1 MGQAN
6 TVISQEAKYIVWL
19 DQVDVGSFARVGS
32 KAATLARLSQA
43 GFPVPNGFC
52 VTVEACGDFL
62 SDSLLPGLQTQ
73 VSWAYRLLCQRHGSG
88 VKVAVRSSAS
98 LEDLPGASF
107 AGQYTSVLNVAG
119 ESDLLKAIKRCCASA
134 FSPSVRAYQAQR
146 NLHDAQIQM
155 AVIVQVMIPA
165 DFAGVLFTVDPL
177 GGDRTRLVV
186 EMTPGLGDGVASGE
200 MMPLHF
206 SVDRRDGS
214 LAASTPSAI
223 QLADTRMDWSLLSDL
238 ALRIEDLFQ
247 SPQDIEWAYNEKFWI
262 LQSRPIT
269 VRPQRTC
276 RQIWTRANAGEIMP
290 EVVSPLTWSIF
301 KPILQAAGLHR
312 SRLPSMIHWK
322 WRHPCGDWPDSPRL
336 FNGRAYMELASVYA
350 SFGSL
355 PGVTPDMLRRVL
367 GFEFHLCRE
376 DELPCKRP
384 RWHVMDPYRGA
395 RFWLEMLG
403 ITKTLPRQARRWLH
417 QDESGSR
424 ASVVAIASEMQPQ
437 AVLDCIARLLREAAR
452 ILGLHIHCTSMAF
465 SAFGLLDR
473 LVQKYADPEDART
486 FEAELVADFQSI
498 TTVQQGIAIWDL
510 AQAAERVPQVR
521 EILFN
526 VESADQTIEAWERY
540 PEAIGFMEL
549 WDSFIARF
557 GDRGTQEF
565 ELAVAHW
572 DEDPSFV
579 LQTMREI
586 LTHRR
591 PNPRER
597 LSQQREAGQRC
608 VRRMM
613 KRVRSGGSLGDT
625 WLFRRLIAAY
635 KEYVSLRENLKYC
648 VISRFN
654 SLRKLFIASG
664 EVLVQRSLISNCD
677 DIFFLRYDEI
687 LDLLGY
693 PSQSASDVS
702 ALVARRKSEREE
714 YTRSPAADV
723 WVSTD
728 GRELPVELPVWQDA
742 KVLQGIGCSP
752 GRIAGTAR
760 VLTLVKQ
767 DTAVLPGQI
776 LVTPSIDPGLTPL
789 FLTAAGLVTEVGGV
803 LSHGATVAREY
814 GLPAVVGVPHATSII
829 RNGQQIT
836 VDGFTGLVHLGPVE
850 G

>member
-19 DQVDVGSFARVGS
+19 DQADVGSFARVGS
-32 KAATLARLSQA
+32 KAANLARLSQA
-43 GFPVPNGFC
+43 GFPVPDGFC
-52 VTVEACGDFL
+52 VTAEACGDFL
-62 SDSLLPGLQTQ
+62 SDSLPPGLQTQ
-73 VSWAYRLLCQRHGSG
+73 VSRAYRLLRRRHGSG

-119 ESDLLKAIKRCCASA
+119 ENDLLKAIKQCCASA
-134 FSPSVRAYQAQR
+134 FSPSVRAYQAQH
-146 NLHDAQIQM
+146 NLLNDRVQM

-200 MMPLHF
+200 TMPLHF
-206 SVDRRDGS
+206 SIDRRDGS
-214 LAASTPSAI
+214 LAATTPFAI
-223 QLADTRMDWSLLSDL
+223 QLADTCIDWNLLGDL

-290 EVVSPLTWSIF
+290 GVVSPLTWSIF
-301 KPILQAAGLHR
+301 KPTLQAAGLYR
-312 SRLPSMIHWK
+312 SRLPSVIHWK

-336 FNGRAYMELASVYA
+336 FGGRAYMEMSSVYA
-350 SFGSL
+350 AFGSL
-355 PGVTPDMLRRVL
+355 PGVTPDILQRVL

-376 DELPCKRP
+376 DEIPRKHP

-395 RFWLEMLG
+395 CFWLEILG
-403 ITKTLPRQARRWLH
+403 VTKTLPRQARRWLH
-417 QDESGSR
+417 QEESGGR
-424 ASVVAIASEMQPQ
+424 ASVVVTASEMQPQ
-437 AVLDCIARLLREAAR
+437 AVLDYIARLLKETAR
-452 ILGLHIHCTSMAF
+452 VLGLHIHCTSMAF
-465 SAFGLLDR
+465 SAFGLLHR
-473 LVQKYADPEDART
+473 LIQKCADPKDART
-486 FEAELVADFQSI
+486 FEAELVADFQGI

-510 AQAAERVPQVR
+510 AQAAGRVSQVR

-526 VESADQTIEAWERY
+526 VELADRTIEAWKRC
-540 PEAIGFMEL
+540 PEAIDFMEL

-613 KRVRSGGSLGDT
+613 ERVGSGGSLGDA
-625 WLFRRLIAAY
+625 WLFHRLVAAY
-635 KEYVSLRENLKYC
+635 EEYVSLRENLKYC

-654 SLRKLFIASG
+654 SLRKLFIALG
-664 EVLVQRSLISNCD
+664 EVLVQRSLISDCD
-677 DIFFLRYDEI
+677 DVFFLRYGEI
-687 LDLLGY
+687 LDLLGQH
-693 PSQSASDVS
+693 SQLARDASV
-702 ALVARRKSEREE
+702 LVARRKSEREE
-714 YTRSPAADV
+714 YIRSPAADV
-723 WVSTD
+723 WVSAD
-728 GRELPVELPVWQDA
+728 GWELPMELPAWQGA
-742 KVLQGIGCSP
+742 QALRGIGCSP
-752 GRIAGTAR
+752 GVVAGHAC
-760 VLTLVKQ
+760 VLASAKEDATV
-767 DTAVLPGQI
+767 APGQI
-776 LVTPSIDPGLTPL
+776 LVIPSIDPGLTPL
-789 FLTAAGLVTEVGGV
+789 FLTAAGLVTEIGGV

-814 GLPAVVGVPHATSII
+814 GLPAVVGVPRATSVI
-829 RNGQQIT
+829 RDGQLIV
-836 VDGFTGLVHLGPVE
+836 VDGFTGLVHLGSME
-850 G
+850 K